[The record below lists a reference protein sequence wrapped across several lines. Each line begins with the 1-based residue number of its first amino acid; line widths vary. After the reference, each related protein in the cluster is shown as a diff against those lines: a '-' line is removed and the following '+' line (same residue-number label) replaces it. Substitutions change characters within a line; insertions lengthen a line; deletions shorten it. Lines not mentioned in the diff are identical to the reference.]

1 MQQSF
6 AEPYAPIVAGWIV
19 FLIAMTASRVAAT
32 AKFMPDRPNHR
43 SSHVRATSKAGGLAI
58 IGAWLAGILV
68 ITAFGGAGDMGVPG
82 ARLALL
88 AFLALAIGLADDRW
102 DLAPPVK
109 FAGQFVIAILF
120 VKLFGSI
127 EAAPLPYI
135 GDLPLGGFGGVITV
149 LWIVGFMNAFNF
161 MDGANGLAAGCA
173 VIGLC
178 VFAVAVVFL
187 GPLFAAM
194 SAILLGAAVFGFFPS
209 NYDRGKIFMGDGG
222 SQGVGFLIAAL
233 AVIAAGQSSVSILMT
248 PVIFL
253 PLIFDVAFTLGHR
266 LLRRKNILQAHRE
279 HLYQL
284 LIRSGRSHR
293 DVAILYMAQTAL
305 ASAAALFMLTLT
317 PEWQWLAPAG
327 VAIALSVW
335 AFGVFR
341 NAISADLLD

>member
-19 FLIAMTASRVAAT
+19 FLIALAASRVAAT
-32 AKFMPDRPNHR
+32 ARFMPDRPNHR

-58 IGAWLAGILV
+58 IGAWIAGMLV
-68 ITAFGGAGDMGVPG
+68 ITAFGGADDIGVSA

-88 AFLALAIGLADDRW
+88 AVLALAMGLADDRW

-109 FAGQFVIAILF
+109 FAGQFAIAFLF
-120 VKLFGSI
+120 VSLFGSI
-127 EAAPLPYI
+127 EAAPLPFI
-135 GDLPLGGFGGVITV
+135 GNLPLGGFGGVITV
-149 LWIVGFMNAFNF
+149 LWVVGFMNAYNF

-178 VFAVAVVFL
+178 VFAVTAVFL

-194 SAILLGAAVFGFFPS
+194 SAILLGVATFGFFTS
-209 NYDRGKIFMGDGG
+209 NYDRGKIFMGDSG

-233 AVIAAGQSSVSILMT
+233 AVIAADQSSVSILT
-248 PVIFL
+248 APVIFL
-253 PLIFDVAFTLGHR
+253 PLIFDVVFTLGHR
-266 LLRRKNILQAHRE
+266 LLRRKNLLHAHRE

-293 DVAILYMAQTAL
+293 SVAILYMAQTAF
-305 ASAAALFMLTLT
+305 ASAAALLMLTLN

-327 VAIALSVW
+327 VTIALSVW
-335 AFGVFR
+335 AFVVFR
-341 NAISADLLD
+341 NALSTGLLD